1 MATKTKVSDRLAD
14 GPPEEE
20 KSIVEMMEET
30 RRRRFREAAMKLR
43 GKLHLDIDIDEI
55 RGRNRN

>member
-20 KSIVEMMEET
+20 KSIVEMMEEA

-43 GKLHLDIDIDEI
+43 GLHLDIDVDEL